1 MTDTSHVPWR
11 PLGEVI
17 VERGLI
23 TADEL
28 EDALEE
34 QVRTGRRLGS
44 ILIARGLVAEQDLA
58 TALVDQIGI
67 GDFIDELEQAE
78 RATEWRSRPFLRVVP
93 ALGRAFL
100 HVFRIRT
107 PERAAEQDEPDE
119 TPPSGLAS
127 VERYVAAVDD
137 HQPGATHEPATDA
150 QEATDEP
157 EAGSAP
163 EAQAEAS
170 AELEPDA
177 EATEVEA
184 DVPEAGPETPAAASG
199 LEQGAFVSPA
209 EQLTEALEPAA
220 EQTASGQTAW
230 DAFWPGATN
239 EPSAETDG
247 PSTAEAEEPS
257 THLDEWPPAPGHAGP
272 APEPEHRHAA
282 GEHDAPTPTEQ
293 GPGPEPEPRQE
304 LDAPGDAFVPPS
316 RGWLERLRGALVD
329 AEAEL
334 DRVAEQASSTAS
346 ALEKANR
353 RLAEREQALAAE
365 LAQRAKLEDELTR
378 AVAQLHER
386 ESLLGGLES
395 TVAELNGLLEAA
407 QRELEQAQAEGGR
420 VAGELEEA
428 TRRQAEAAARL
439 AEVESRCADHEER
452 ARKLVELAGRAARL
466 SDRLAEANEAREA
479 AERRLERAAKA
490 LEDREANALLRRQQP
505 AGERPPGRFDDDAA
519 ARPVLVLPDVRALR
533 ARVAAGETNG
543 GAREEFTTTA
553 AGDGHAL
560 ARGRRGDAAPTGHL
574 LFVPGA
580 DAGHELVERGGEA
593 PAPGTAVEI
602 RGRRFSVARVG
613 RSPIPF
619 DRRPCV
625 HLLAS
630 E

>member
-1 MTDTSHVPWR
+1 
-11 PLGEVI
+11 
-17 VERGLI
+17 
-23 TADEL
+23 
-28 EDALEE
+28 
-34 QVRTGRRLGS
+34 
-44 ILIARGLVAEQDLA
+44 
-58 TALVDQIGI
+58 
-67 GDFIDELEQAE
+67 
-78 RATEWRSRPFLRVVP
+78 
-93 ALGRAFL
+93 
-100 HVFRIRT
+100 
-107 PERAAEQDEPDE
+107 
-119 TPPSGLAS
+119 
-127 VERYVAAVDD
+127 
-137 HQPGATHEPATDA
+137 
-150 QEATDEP
+150 
-157 EAGSAP
+157 
-163 EAQAEAS
+163 
-170 AELEPDA
+170 
-177 EATEVEA
+177 
-184 DVPEAGPETPAAASG
+184 
-199 LEQGAFVSPA
+199 
-209 EQLTEALEPAA
+209 
-220 EQTASGQTAW
+220 
-230 DAFWPGATN
+230 
-239 EPSAETDG
+239 
-247 PSTAEAEEPS
+247 
-257 THLDEWPPAPGHAGP
+257 
-272 APEPEHRHAA
+272 
-282 GEHDAPTPTEQ
+282 
-293 GPGPEPEPRQE
+293 
-304 LDAPGDAFVPPS
+304 
-316 RGWLERLRGALVD
+316 
-329 AEAEL
+329 
-334 DRVAEQASSTAS
+334 
-346 ALEKANR
+346 
-353 RLAEREQALAAE
+353 QALAAE

-439 AEVESRCADHEER
+439 AEAESRCADHEER

-490 LEDREANALLRRQQP
+490 LEDREANALLRRRQP
-505 AGERPPGRFDDDAA
+505 AGEKPPGRFDDDAA

-533 ARVAAGETNG
+533 AREA
-543 GAREEFTTTA
+543 FTTTA